1 MNSRDLD
8 PSSQPASGQPPSA
21 NRRNVSVGK
30 AAAVLRAAAAMPDGS
45 SVSELARS
53 ARLPRATALRMIDAL
68 EAEGLLTRRRD
79 RDLVLL
85 GTAILELAAAVR
97 PERLLIDGARPALE
111 RLARRTAETVT
122 LAVRHGDEIVGID
135 EVPGA
140 HLIGPSTWVGRAW
153 PLHGTATGRLALGT
167 VAADA
172 VAESVDELEVGL
184 ASIAA
189 VIPRP
194 GPATAYVT
202 VSGPSYRFDAA
213 ARATAGTELLQAVA
227 EIARDVR

>member
-1 MNSRDLD
+1 LNSPDLD
-8 PSSQPASGQPPSA
+8 PSSPSASGQPPSA
-21 NRRNVSVGK
+21 NQRNVSVGK
-30 AAAVLRAAAAMPDGS
+30 AAAVLRAAATMPDGS
-45 SVSELARS
+45 SVSELARA

-97 PERLLIDGARPALE
+97 PERLLIEGARPALE

-140 HLIGPSTWVGRAW
+140 HLIGPATWVGRAW
-153 PLHGTATGRLALGT
+153 PLQGTATGRLALGT

-172 VAESVDELEVGL
+172 VAESVDEIEVGL

-189 VIPRP
+189 VIPRA

-202 VSGPSYRFDAA
+202 VSGPSYRFDAP
-213 ARATAGTELLQAVA
+213 ARATAGTDLLQAVA
-227 EIARDVR
+227 EIARDLR